1 MLLDLFRHRKLAI
14 ILVTVGELERDDVV
28 AGVGNVKDYAVWR
41 IGRHAGNGIARNRRN
56 INSHLSEVFGEN
68 HGERVAVDGGLDGGA
83 FGDTLNVGLFNE
95 NDANTIHFIRAI
107 STMP

>member
-28 AGVGNVKDYAVWR
+28 AGVGNVKDYAVGR

-56 INSHLSEVFGEN
+56 FNSHLSEVFGEN
-68 HGERVAVDGGLDGGA
+68 HGERVTVDGGLDGGA
-83 FGDTLNVGLFNE
+83 FGSALENAFFNLNMAVS
-95 NDANTIHFIRAI
+95 I
-107 STMP
+107 